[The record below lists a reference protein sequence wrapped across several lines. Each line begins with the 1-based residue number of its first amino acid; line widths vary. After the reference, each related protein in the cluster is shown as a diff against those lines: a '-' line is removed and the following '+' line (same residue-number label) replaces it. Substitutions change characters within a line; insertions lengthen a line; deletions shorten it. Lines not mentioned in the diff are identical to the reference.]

1 MCRNWQATIRDLGDC
16 DLVLRPQLRAHGSRA
31 LEADKVRNTTSIDT
45 EIGWECALT
54 NNSNWRCSTYSHHT
68 SHSVSRTCKV
78 KAKRICGRRRR
89 SRRRAPAALGAAA
102 RLALGI
108 GPWPRL
114 LSQPSDPS
122 HFPHP
127 PHFSVLSQLEGE
139 PLLLQPPRH
148 RLTESLS
155 ERRRR
160 VPRQQPGGGTWLGF
174 KGWG

>member
-1 MCRNWQATIRDLGDC
+1 M
-16 DLVLRPQLRAHGSRA
+16 LRAATYRCPGAFVDLSFVHTAHGRWK
-31 LEADKVRNTTSIDT
+31 LTKVRNTTSIDT

-114 LSQPSDPS
+114 LSQPPDPPPLPPPPPLPRPPPARRRAALPPATTPPS
-122 HFPHP
+122 HGVAEREAQARTPTAAWR
-127 PHFSVLSQLEGE
+127 
-139 PLLLQPPRH
+139 RH
-148 RLTESLS
+148 LV
-155 ERRRR
+155 R
-160 VPRQQPGGGTWLGF
+160 V
-174 KGWG
+174 